1 MTSNSGESGSAA
13 LPAIQDLPEQLID
26 DDGNPRFGVFRGIPA
41 LVDYSGL
48 AQPYARNRVGQFL
61 RQKRWIY
68 MFAATDDIIVAGAV
82 VDAGPSGTGFLMVTD
97 RATGNILA
105 DVSRPGGTR
114 PLVRVG
120 NEPLVGH
127 ESQYLFAGTQITAK
141 GDDTEWRF
149 QAKFQKLPYVPLVSK
164 TWIDLDLR
172 LEHITHHGITAV
184 SEIAQN
190 PPMVTTTA
198 KNAALPTSG
207 SLTINEGGRKINYDL
222 AGGLGG
228 FDFTSGYLPRETSW
242 RWAFTTGATKDG
254 RIIGL
259 NLVSDFSGIEDRSVE
274 NVIWVDGIP
283 HRLDSAARIDCDRD
297 DLMKPWPIYTED
309 GAVDLIFHPLTVHKE
324 SLNLGVVRSRFIQP
338 SGHYSGSI
346 RVDDELLEIDSLPG
360 VIEDQDVLW

>member
-1 MTSNSGESGSAA
+1 MPSNSGESSATR
-13 LPAIQDLPEQLID
+13 LPAIEDLPKKFFD
-26 DDGNPRFGVFRGIPA
+26 DAGNPHFGVFRGIPED
-41 LVDYSGL
+41 VDLSGL
-48 AQPYARNRVGQFL
+48 AEPHARNRMGQFL
-61 RQKRWIY
+61 RHKRWNY
-68 MFAATDDIIVAGAV
+68 VFAATDDIIIAGAV

-97 RATGNILA
+97 RATGKALA

-120 NEPLVGH
+120 NKPVVGH
-127 ESQYLFAGTQITAK
+127 ESQYLFAGTKITAR
-141 GDDTEWRF
+141 GDDTELRF
-149 QAKFQKLPYVPLVSK
+149 EAKFQKLPYVPFVSG

-172 LEHITHHGITAV
+172 LEHITHHGITAI
-184 SEIAQN
+184 SEIAHD

-207 SLTINEGGRKINYDL
+207 RLTINEGGREINYDL
-222 AGGLGG
+222 GGGLGG

-254 RIIGL
+254 RVIGL

-274 NVIWVDGIP
+274 NVIWVDGTP

-309 GAVDLIFHPLTVHKE
+309 EAVDLVFHPLTVHKE
-324 SLNLGVVRSRFIQP
+324 SLNLGLVRSSFIQP
-338 SGHYSGSI
+338 SGHYTGTI
-346 RVDDELLEIDSLPG
+346 RVGDDLLEIDALPG